1 MPRFAREPSREDN
14 NTPDLFHSNKKEKKK
29 EGKKGEQKRRR
40 GEGGIRAS
48 ELPSS
53 ESPSWK
59 EKALNWPADANSRFN
74 IFHDRDKSTY

>member
-1 MPRFAREPSREDN
+1 MPRFARESSREDN

-29 EGKKGEQKRRR
+29 EGKRGNKKG
-40 GEGGIRAS
+40 GGVEYAR
-48 ELPSS
+48 PSYPPS
-53 ESPSWK
+53 ESQSWK